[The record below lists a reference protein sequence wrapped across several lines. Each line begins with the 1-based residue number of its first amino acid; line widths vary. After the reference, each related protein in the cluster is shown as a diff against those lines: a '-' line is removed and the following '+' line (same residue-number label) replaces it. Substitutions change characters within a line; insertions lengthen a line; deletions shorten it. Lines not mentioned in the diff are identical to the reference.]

1 MIAVDTNVVVR
12 LLVNDDVEQARRAR
26 ELFQHEKVWIGA
38 TVLLETAWVLDASYG
53 LGAADVAAA
62 LNGLLGLPNVSV
74 EDGEAVARALAAVAK
89 GVDFADALHLVR
101 APAEVEAFVTFDA
114 VLARRG
120 RTLRATRLP

>member
-1 MIAVDTNVVVR
+1 VIAVDTNVVVR

>member
-1 MIAVDTNVVVR
+1 
-12 LLVNDDVEQARRAR
+12 
-26 ELFQHEKVWIGA
+26 LFQHEKVWIGA